1 MQTTNKQTQTEKHK
15 HNTAE
20 FVVITW

>member
-15 HNTAE
+15 HNTVE
-20 FVVITW
+20 FVVVRW